1 MFLKHTTSA
10 PSKSESASLPTCC
23 YVARRERTSTS
34 APAGWLA
41 GLPAELTLMLT
52 LRARGDACP
61 CPFPPEW
68 SRPRGG
74 KTAARSPHD
83 TAKLCWPRV
92 FVTGAFKQVVPL
104 LASISNAGP
113 QTVRSV
119 RVTEREHAGRR
130 TLTTARSL
138 PGKTSL
144 MWTEKTTRVS
154 RVAL

>member
-1 MFLKHTTSA
+1 MFLKHTTFA

-52 LRARGDACP
+52 LRARGDASL
-61 CPFPPEW
+61 FPSEW
-68 SRPRGG
+68 SRSRGG
-74 KTAARSPHD
+74 KTTARSRRH
-83 TAKLCWPRV
+83 TAKLCSPRV
-92 FVTGAFKQVVPL
+92 FVTSASKQVVPL

-113 QTVRSV
+113 RTVRSV

-130 TLTTARSL
+130 TLTTARCL
-138 PGKTSL
+138 PGKIS
-144 MWTEKTTRVS
+144 
-154 RVAL
+154 

>member
-1 MFLKHTTSA
+1 MFVKHTTFA

-41 GLPAELTLMLT
+41 RLPAELTLMLT
-52 LRARGDACP
+52 LRARGDACL
-61 CPFPPEW
+61 FPSEW
-68 SRPRGG
+68 SRSRGG
-74 KTAARSPHD
+74 KTTARSRHD
-83 TAKLCWPRV
+83 TAKLCSPRV
-92 FVTGAFKQVVPL
+92 FVTSAFKQVVPL

-138 PGKTSL
+138 PGKIS
-144 MWTEKTTRVS
+144 
-154 RVAL
+154 